1 MATVSPNPSDRE
13 VIDAVCGGKITPETA
28 VDILRGDGDAKMYL
42 LQKLAGGSLPLAVG
56 VQLEARLA
64 KIAEARAEKR
74 GAGVTAGTLRCKVS
88 AKGALSVYGLQ
99 RMPVTLYIE
108 QWERLLAIAE
118 EIRKFAKEHDGE
130 LNRKHAVAAA

>member
-1 MATVSPNPSDRE
+1 MATVLNHPNPPSDRE

-88 AKGALSVYGLQ
+88 AKGALSVYGL
-99 RMPVTLYIE
+99 
-108 QWERLLAIAE
+108 
-118 EIRKFAKEHDGE
+118 
-130 LNRKHAVAAA
+130 HACPSRSTSSNGSGSWPSPRRSASSPRSMTAS